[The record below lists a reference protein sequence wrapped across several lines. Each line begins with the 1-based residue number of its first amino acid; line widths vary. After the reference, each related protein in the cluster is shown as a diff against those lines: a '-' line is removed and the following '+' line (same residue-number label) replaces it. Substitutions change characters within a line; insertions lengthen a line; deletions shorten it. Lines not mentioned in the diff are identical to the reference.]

1 MGAALEWSL
10 PAVSIIR
17 CTMNRR
23 TNLAVDAFV
32 KGNTKTP
39 PVDLGV
45 ISISFVHFRGKVGQ
59 GTGLACE
66 RFSGSEIR
74 CDVLQWLVS
83 FKSRHSTKMAYK
95 ISQMDV
101 SFGIQENVIRLDI
114 AMNDTLRVNIP
125 QGATHLSN
133 PELDGLLRKTFSR
146 DMESQVTAVHQINH
160 DIASQISTAQRKER
174 PFVTHMY
181 SISWK
186 LYRKL
191 QRKGWSKCS
200 SILRSRII
208 FRTLSDLITKF
219 VSTSSSKK
227 TQGKY
232 PLLSEYISE
241 QTSTRYPFSRRCE
254 PFQMPPF
261 LPPAGGGID

>member
-10 PAVSIIR
+10 SAVSIIR
-17 CTMNRR
+17 CTMNWR

-133 PELDGLLRKTFSR
+133 PEPDGLLRKTFSR
-146 DMESQVTAVHQINH
+146 DMESQVTAVHQIDH
-160 DIASQISTAQRKER
+160 DIASPDQHRAKER
-174 PFVTHMY
+174 EAIRNAHVFN
-181 SISWK
+181 
-186 LYRKL
+186 
-191 QRKGWSKCS
+191 
-200 SILRSRII
+200 ILEAVSQIAKEGMVQMLEHSALTYNI
-208 FRTLSDLITKF
+208 PYAFRFDH
-219 VSTSSSKK
+219 
-227 TQGKY
+227 
-232 PLLSEYISE
+232 
-241 QTSTRYPFSRRCE
+241 
-254 PFQMPPF
+254 
-261 LPPAGGGID
+261 